1 MCVGVLLRFQFINF
15 RHILNSLTKICLS
28 ENSRLRKRDKRIGRV
43 AAIIT
48 TLVITL
54 ANAYLMLPIC

>member
-15 RHILNSLTKICLS
+15 RRILNSLTKICLS
-28 ENSRLRKRDKRIGRV
+28 ENSRLRKQDKRIGRV
-43 AAIIT
+43 AAIVT

-54 ANAYLMLPIC
+54 TNAYLMLPIC